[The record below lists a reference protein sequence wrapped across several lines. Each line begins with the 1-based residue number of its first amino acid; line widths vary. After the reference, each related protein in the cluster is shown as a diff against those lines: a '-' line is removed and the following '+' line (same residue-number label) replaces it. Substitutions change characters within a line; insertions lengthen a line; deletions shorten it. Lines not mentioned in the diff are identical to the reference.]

1 MDPKMIKRKLS
12 WLRRMTELS
21 LHILRLS
28 LNNITVIKQRYRQS
42 QLLVNN
48 CDMLSASQ
56 NILSGT
62 KSLL

>member
-1 MDPKMIKRKLS
+1 MDPKMIKL
-12 WLRRMTELS
+12 
-21 LHILRLS
+21 
-28 LNNITVIKQRYRQS
+28 IKQRYRQS